1 MRGPALAHSA
11 YLNQVGFLAS
21 LRLDSV
27 EGGVIAAE
35 ANRRSLPPNPRRHS
49 RAVFG
54 ARAAALNRL
63 IFKGSKV
70 AVEGKLRHESWQASD
85 GTRRS
90 RLRVVVADVEL
101 MSPRGAFGSSGGSAQ
116 ATDPAHDPVRNGGH
130 ETEPYAESFARGG
143 SQQTSAQ
150 PVYAAPAPSS
160 RQQTPPRPTCTTRI
174 FPSSIYVGRVPAPT
188 LTVTPRVHAGQ

>member
-1 MRGPALAHSA
+1 MREPALAHSA
-11 YLNQVGFLAS
+11 YLNQVSFLAS

-27 EGGVIAAE
+27 EGGVIVAE
-35 ANRRSLPPNPRRHS
+35 VNRRSLPPNPRRHS

-63 IFKGSKV
+63 ILKGPKV

-85 GTRRS
+85 GTHRS
-90 RLRVVVADVEL
+90 RLRVVADDVEL

-130 ETEPYAESFARGG
+130 ETGPYAESFARGG
-143 SQQTSAQ
+143 SRQTSAQ
-150 PVYAAPAPSS
+150 PAYAAPGAGFETTGAAPADVYDEDI
-160 RQQTPPRPTCTTRI
+160 P
-174 FPSSIYVGRVPAPT
+174 F
-188 LTVTPRVHAGQ
+188 

>member
-1 MRGPALAHSA
+1 MREPALAHSA

-63 IFKGSKV
+63 ILKGPKV

-85 GTRRS
+85 GTHRS
-90 RLRVVVADVEL
+90 RLRVVADDVEL

-116 ATDPAHDPVRNGGH
+116 ANGPRPRPREERRPRDRALRRLSPA
-130 ETEPYAESFARGG
+130 AARGRPP
-143 SQQTSAQ
+143 AQ
-150 PVYAAPAPSS
+150 PVYAAPAPAS
-160 RQQTPPRPTCTTRI
+160 RQQVLPPADVYDEDIP
-174 FPSSIYVGRVPAPT
+174 F
-188 LTVTPRVHAGQ
+188 

>member
-1 MRGPALAHSA
+1 M
-11 YLNQVGFLAS
+11 
-21 LRLDSV
+21 
-27 EGGVIAAE
+27 
-35 ANRRSLPPNPRRHS
+35 
-49 RAVFG
+49 
-54 ARAAALNRL
+54 LNRL
-63 IFKGSKV
+63 ILKGPKV
-70 AVEGKLRHESWQASD
+70 AVEGKLRYESWQASD
-85 GTRRS
+85 GTHRS
-90 RLRVVVADVEL
+90 RLRVVADDVEL

-174 FPSSIYVGRVPAPT
+174 FPSSIYVGSVSAPT
-188 LTVTPRVHAGQ
+188 PTVTPRVHAGQ